1 MRAAAIALLPAA
13 CAPPPAP
20 APTARPRHSPW
31 PRFGETFSFES
42 KLLGE
47 RRVINVYL
55 PPDYAKTAARYP
67 VLYMPDGGM
76 AEDFPHVVGSVDVSI
91 KNAVI
96 RPVIVVGVE
105 NTERRRDLVGVTTV
119 AEERV
124 AAPHAGGAD
133 RFRAFLRDE
142 LKPRIAARYRTTA
155 ESALIGESLAGL
167 FVIETFIVEPTLF
180 DGYIAAD
187 PSVWWN
193 EQAVV
198 RSANAHLAWWSAGPR
213 ALYVATADAP
223 EMADGVAIL
232 TTALRI
238 YAPPVA
244 WVYEPMPH
252 EHHSTIFLDRRAA
265 RHPHAVRRARLTRAA
280 QHVRALA
287 DALDLGEVIVGE
299 LDVRRADVLA
309 HVLGVRGSGDDHDR
323 LRAAQE
329 PGERG
334 LRGRVIPSRVATR
347 ATIESAAASAPVASG

>member
-1 MRAAAIALLPAA
+1 VQATIERSHRVVTAPRYHRQLAVDNSGVVVHGRARRATLRGPMKPFALTLVTAGCAAAPAA
-13 CAPPPAP
+13 APPARPAP
-20 APTARPRHSPW
+20 AVAAL
-31 PRFGETFSFES
+31 GETFSFES
-42 KLLGE
+42 RILGE

-55 PPDYAKTAARYP
+55 PPDYAKTSARYP

-91 KNAVI
+91 KNAII
-96 RPVIVVGVE
+96 RPLIVVGIE

-119 AEERV
+119 AEELE

-142 LKPRIAARYRTTA
+142 LKPRIAARYRTSA

-167 FVIETFIVEPTLF
+167 FVIETFVIEPRLF

-198 RSANAHLAWWSAGPR
+198 RSANAHLAWWTAGPR
-213 ALYVATADAP
+213 SLYVATADAP

-244 WVYEPMPH
+244 WVYEPMPR
-252 EHHSTIFLDRRAA
+252 EHHNTIFPTAA
-265 RHPHAVRRARLTRAA
+265 LHGIRTLFAA
-280 QHVRALA
+280 P
-287 DALDLGEVIVGE
+287 D
-299 LDVRRADVLA
+299 
-309 HVLGVRGSGDDHDR
+309 
-323 LRAAQE
+323 
-329 PGERG
+329 
-334 LRGRVIPSRVATR
+334 
-347 ATIESAAASAPVASG
+347 